1 VTSATLFNLFEVPAR
16 DEQGFLAGWQRARD
30 FIDARGGLAATTL
43 HRSIAP
49 HAEFRF
55 VNVAEIDSVETW
67 RGAIASE
74 EFPQVPGV
82 PHPALYEAVRDDP
95 EPDGVSES
103 VVLINA
109 FEVPEGRDEEF
120 LMTWEHARD
129 WLREQPGYLGTRL
142 HRSLDPNAEF
152 RYVNRGTFRTADE
165 FTKAISNP
173 AFPGGAMRFRSHPML
188 YEVVS
193 SRS

>member
-1 VTSATLFNLFEVPAR
+1 MSSATLFNLFEVPEG
-16 DEQGFLAGWQRARD
+16 DEQGFLAGWEQARD

-43 HRSIAP
+43 HRSITP

-55 VNVAEIDSVETW
+55 VNVAEIASVETW
-67 RGAIASE
+67 RGTVASD
-74 EFPQVPGV
+74 EFPHVPGV
-82 PHPALYEAVRDDP
+82 PHPALYQVVREDP
-95 EPDGVSES
+95 EPAGVTQS

-109 FEVPEGRDEEF
+109 FEVAPDGDEE
-120 LMTWEHARD
+120 LLATWEHARD

-142 HRSLDPNAEF
+142 HRSLDPKAEF

-165 FTKAISNP
+165 FTRAISDP

>member
-1 VTSATLFNLFEVPAR
+1 MTSATLFNFFEVPTGA
-16 DEQGFLAGWQRARD
+16 ENGFVAGWERARD
-30 FIDARGGLAATTL
+30 FIEARGGLAETTL
-43 HRSIAP
+43 HRSITP

-67 RGAIASE
+67 RGTVASAD
-74 EFPQVPGV
+74 FPRVPGV
-82 PHPALYEAVRDDP
+82 PHPALYEVVREDY
-95 EPDGVSES
+95 EPAGVTES

-109 FEVPEGRDEEF
+109 FEVAPERDEEF
-120 LMTWEHARD
+120 LMTWAHARD

-142 HRSLDPNAEF
+142 HRSLDPKSEF
-152 RYVNRGTFRTADE
+152 RFINRGTFRTADE
-165 FTKAISNP
+165 FTRAISDP